1 MALKPMGG
9 SRGGRSAYRPMS
21 EINVT
26 PFVDVM
32 LVLLVVFMVTAPLL
46 VLGIPVQL
54 PKVAKEYVIADE
66 DQPLNVEID
75 QDKRIYLNK
84 TEITLAELAPRLSV
98 MKEANPEL
106 KVHLRGD
113 ARLNYGAIVVI
124 AGEIR
129 NAGIRVIALR
139 TEMAFREQEL
149 ESFPLTVRAL
159 PEGGDTGAAGETP
172 TDSVPADAGG

>member
-1 MALKPMGG
+1 MAFQITK
-9 SRGGRSAYRPMS
+9 RGRNRRGKSQPMS

-54 PKVAKEYVIADE
+54 PKVSKEYIIADN
-66 DQPLNVEID
+66 DTPLNVEID
-75 QDKRIYLNK
+75 VEKRIYVNK
-84 TEITLAELAPRLSV
+84 NEILLSSLTQQLIQI
-98 MKEANPEL
+98 KSSNPKV

-113 ARLNYGAIVVI
+113 ARLNYGAIAVV

-129 NAGIRVIALR
+129 NAGIQVIALR
-139 TEMAFREQEL
+139 TDMATLKNEIET
-149 ESFPLTVRAL
+149 FPLDL
-159 PEGGDTGAAGETP
+159 IKPKSSKNGG
-172 TDSVPADAGG
+172 

>member
-1 MALKPMGG
+1 MAGGMVNQNRG
-9 SRGGRSAYRPMS
+9 SRGRTRPMS

-54 PKVAKEYVIADE
+54 PKVGKEYIIAD
-66 DQPLNVEID
+66 DDTPLNVEVD
-75 QDKRIYLNK
+75 QEKRIYLNK
-84 TEITLAELAPRLSV
+84 TEISLVSLAPQLMQIRS
-98 MKEANPEL
+98 ANPKI

-113 ARLNYGAIVVI
+113 ARLNYGAIAVV

-129 NAGIRVIALR
+129 NAGIQIIALR
-139 TEMAFREQEL
+139 TDLANLKGEIEAFPKGVVDEKPP
-149 ESFPLTVRAL
+149 S
-159 PEGGDTGAAGETP
+159 TGR
-172 TDSVPADAGG
+172 

>member
-1 MALKPMGG
+1 MAFKPAKADRIGR
-9 SRGGRSAYRPMS
+9 RGYRPMS

-54 PKVAKEYVIADE
+54 PKVVKEYVIADE
-66 DQPLNVEID
+66 DPPLNVEVD
-75 QDKRIYLNK
+75 EDKRIYLNE
-84 TEITLAELAPRLSV
+84 TEITLAELAPRLRA
-98 MKEANPEL
+98 MKETNADL

-113 ARLNYGAIVVI
+113 ARLNYGAVVVV

-129 NAGIRVIALR
+129 NAGIQVIALR
-139 TEMAFREQEL
+139 TEMALREREV
-149 ESFPLTVRAL
+149 ESFPDRVVD
-159 PEGGDTGAAGETP
+159 GGVTG
-172 TDSVPADAGG
+172 DAGPSPAPGGG

>member
-1 MALKPMGG
+1 MAIQPVVRR
-9 SRGGRSAYRPMS
+9 SGRRQRYRPMS

-54 PKVAKEYVIADE
+54 PKVAREYIVADE
-66 DQPLNVEID
+66 DRPLNVEID
-75 QDKRIYLNK
+75 RDKRVYINRTRIALEN
-84 TEITLAELAPRLSV
+84 LAPRLRA
-98 MKEANPEL
+98 MREANPDI

-113 ARLNYGAIVVI
+113 ARLNYGAVAVV

-129 NAGIRVIALR
+129 NAGIQAIALR
-139 TEMAFREQEL
+139 TDLAVLEREIEAF
-149 ESFPLTVRAL
+149 PP
-159 PEGGDTGAAGETP
+159 PEAGDGAPAAPDGG
-172 TDSVPADAGG
+172 

>member
-1 MALKPMGG
+1 MALRPAKANRVDRKG
-9 SRGGRSAYRPMS
+9 YRPMS

-66 DQPLNVEID
+66 DQPLNVEVD
-75 QDKRIYLNK
+75 ENKRIFLNK
-84 TEITLAELAPRLSV
+84 TEITLAELAPRLRA
-98 MKEANPEL
+98 MKETNADL

-113 ARLNYGAIVVI
+113 ARLNYGAVVVV

-129 NAGIRVIALR
+129 DAGIQVIALR
-139 TEMAFREQEL
+139 TEMAFREQEVDA
-149 ESFPLTVRAL
+149 FPDRVVDVAAPGDAAPL
-159 PEGGDTGAAGETP
+159 P
-172 TDSVPADAGG
+172 AGGGG

>member
-1 MALKPMGG
+1 MGIKT
-9 SRGGRSAYRPMS
+9 SHRTAERRKKNRPMS

-54 PKVAKEYVIADE
+54 PKVSKEYIIAD
-66 DQPLNVEID
+66 DDTPLNVEVD
-75 QDKRIYLNK
+75 KDKRIYINK
-84 TEITLAELAPRLSV
+84 KEILLPSLAPQLAQ
-98 MKEANPEL
+98 MKSANPKV

-113 ARLNYGAIVVI
+113 ARLNYGAIAVV

-129 NAGIRVIALR
+129 NAGIQVIALR
-139 TEMAFREQEL
+139 TDLANLKSEIEAFPKQN
-149 ESFPLTVRAL
+149 VQ
-159 PEGGDTGAAGETP
+159 
-172 TDSVPADAGG
+172 

>member
-1 MALKPMGG
+1 MALQPARRKTTGH
-9 SRGGRSAYRPMS
+9 RGRYRPMS

-54 PKVAKEYVIADE
+54 PKVGKEFIIADE

-75 QDKRIYLNK
+75 RDKRIYLNR
-84 TEITLAELAPRLSV
+84 TEITLAALTPRLRGIRT
-98 MKEANPEL
+98 ANPKV

-113 ARLNYGAIVVI
+113 AQLNYGAIAVVL
-124 AGEIR
+124 GEIR
-129 NAGIRVIALR
+129 NAGIPVIALR
-139 TEMAFREQEL
+139 TDLATLQSEIEAF
-149 ESFPLTVRAL
+149 PVWTA
-159 PEGGDTGAAGETP
+159 PAEGSPGSG
-172 TDSVPADAGG
+172 